1 MVFCKLQNTKEVL
14 KIKSGKPQTKD
25 LKENLRDTFEGI
37 LIDKFL
43 GAESKEKRK
52 IQKVKI
58 RK

>member
-43 GAESKEKRK
+43 GAEFSVTVFD
-52 IQKVKI
+52 IH
-58 RK
+58 